1 MEPPGI
7 REQYPALDKAAED
20 VLGMLCTEFMQK
32 TGSHVETIIAAAAC
46 LAGLS
51 VLRNRSFDLR
61 PYAPGTLLAYDPG
74 RELEEIRNFLMAEA
88 GRAGLDPSG
97 GWDGEIPD
105 VHRPKLSV
113 PELTRET
120 EKKFLAVCDR
130 HRLGRSLYPHAAG
143 LAALKFVRAADRV
156 RLLDQNTGKALIRS
170 CLAAGAKTVPFVPF
184 V

>member
-7 REQYPALDKAAED
+7 RENDAALDKAAED

-51 VLRNRSFDLR
+51 VLRSRGFDLR

-74 RELEEIRNFLMAEA
+74 RELEGIQDFLTAEA

-105 VHRPKLSV
+105 VHRPKFSV

-120 EKKFLAVCDR
+120 ETKFYSVCDR
-130 HRLGRSLYPHAAG
+130 HRLGRVHVPHAAG
-143 LAALKFVRAADRV
+143 LAALKFVHAADRV

-170 CLAAGAKTVPFVPF
+170 YLAAGAKTVPSVPF
-184 V
+184 A